1 MINSERELLDM
12 AIALREENRA
22 LKALIREVVN
32 EIKMT
37 VAFPVTAERALK
49 GAYDVVLQKQTLLKL
64 LDLGGDDVGR
74 GPRETER
81 GTGIKEETSQTKNA
95 IRERK

>member
-74 GPRETER
+74 GPGET
-81 GTGIKEETSQTKNA
+81 
-95 IRERK
+95 